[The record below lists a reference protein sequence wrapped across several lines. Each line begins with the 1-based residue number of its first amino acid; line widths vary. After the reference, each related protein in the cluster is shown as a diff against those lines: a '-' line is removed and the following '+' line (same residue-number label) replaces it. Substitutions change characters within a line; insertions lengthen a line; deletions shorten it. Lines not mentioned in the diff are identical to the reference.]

1 MYHTLSSSPPFV
13 PSAGQSSQTPQ
24 NLTIEQ
30 RVTILEGNVLAI
42 VDDVDF
48 LEDMQVIYG
57 QQILNLEEDTHDL
70 QEDILGLED
79 VTEGKK
85 IEHLPHW
92 WTFHSKTHSISWD
105 IVAGGQEMGLD
116 YSVEILSVV
125 VCTQV
130 YRVQLPL
137 CRKGFLAWRS
147 ESMTWR

>member
-92 WTFHSKTHSISWD
+92 
-105 IVAGGQEMGLD
+105 
-116 YSVEILSVV
+116 
-125 VCTQV
+125 
-130 YRVQLPL
+130 
-137 CRKGFLAWRS
+137 
-147 ESMTWR
+147 